1 MNSQFNMKRLGI
13 FWASQVALVVKNLPA
28 SAGDIRDTGLF
39 PGSGRPPGE
48 GHGNP
53 FQYSSLENTS
63 SHRGAWWATVHWVAQ
78 SQTQLKI
85 NLARAFSGPHFVQ
98 LFDLCHLYP
107 NHSLVI
113 TVGIISNSERLS
125 NLLLVSL
132 AISMYIWSY
141 FWDVFGL
148 KLCS

>member
-1 MNSQFNMKRLGI
+1 MNSEFNMKRLGI

-28 SAGDIRDTGLF
+28 NAGDIRDTGLV
-39 PGSGRPPGE
+39 PGSGRSPGE

-53 FQYSSLENTS
+53 FQYSSLENPMD
-63 SHRGAWWATVHWVAQ
+63 RGAWWATVHRVAQ
-78 SQTQLKI
+78 SRTQLKI

-107 NHSLVI
+107 NHSLI
-113 TVGIISNSERLS
+113 IAVGIISNSERLS

-132 AISMYIWSY
+132 AVSMYIWSY
-141 FWDVFGL
+141 F
-148 KLCS
+148 